1 MITHKF
7 DSDITKV
14 KSGIIVHGC
23 NAQSVMGSG
32 VAKQLRA
39 TYPDIFTDYKN
50 LIDDFYIDGCSPLG
64 QVAWS
69 DISVD
74 LVIANA
80 ITQNFY
86 GRDDKKYV
94 SYDALDDAFQ
104 RVASFAKASDCTIHI
119 PFLIGGGLGGGNAN
133 IIQRIIEENTQDLE
147 VVYHHWK

>member
-23 NAQSVMGSG
+23 NAQGVMGSG

-39 TYPDIFTDYKN
+39 TYPDIFTDYTA
-50 LIDDFYIDGCSPLG
+50 LLEAIYIDGCSPLG
-64 QVAWS
+64 LIAWS

-74 LVIANA
+74 LVIASA
-80 ITQNFY
+80 ITQELY
-86 GRDDKKYV
+86 GQDGEKYV
-94 SYDALDDAFQ
+94 SYDALDDTFR
-104 RVASFAKASDCTIHI
+104 RVASFAKASDYTIHI
-119 PFLIGGGLGGGNAN
+119 PFLIGAGLGGGNAN
-133 IIQRIIEENTQDLE
+133 IIQRIIEETTQDLE

>member
-14 KSGIIVHGC
+14 RSGTIVHGC
-23 NAQSVMGSG
+23 NAQGVMGSG

-39 TYPDIFTDYKN
+39 TYPDIFTDYKA
-50 LIDDFYIDGCSPLG
+50 LMDDFYKSGRSPLG

-80 ITQNFY
+80 ITQTFY
-86 GRDDKKYV
+86 GKDGKKYV
-94 SYDALDDAFQ
+94 SYDALDAAFQ
-104 RVASFAKASDCTIHI
+104 RVASFAKASDLTIHI
-119 PFLIGGGLGGGNAN
+119 PFLIGAGLGGGNAN

>member
-23 NAQSVMGSG
+23 NAQGVMGSG

-39 TYPDIFTDYKN
+39 TYPDIFTDYKA
-50 LIDDFYIDGCSPLG
+50 LIDAFNKCGHPPLG
-64 QVAWS
+64 RVAWS

-80 ITQNFY
+80 ITQDFY

-94 SYDALDDAFQ
+94 SYDALDAAFQ

-119 PFLIGGGLGGGNAN
+119 PFLIGAGLGGGNAN

>member
-23 NAQSVMGSG
+23 NAQGVMGSG

-39 TYPDIFTDYKN
+39 TYPDIFTNYT
-50 LIDDFYIDGCSPLG
+50 LLLEATYIDDCSPLG
-64 QVAWS
+64 LVAWS
-69 DISVD
+69 GISVD

-80 ITQNFY
+80 ITQEFY

-104 RVASFAKASDCTIHI
+104 RIASFAKASDCTIHI
-119 PFLIGGGLGGGNAN
+119 PFLIGAGLGGGNAN

>member
-23 NAQSVMGSG
+23 NAQGVMGSG

-39 TYPDIFTDYKN
+39 TYPDIFTDYTALLEAFNKCG
-50 LIDDFYIDGCSPLG
+50 YSPLG

-69 DISVD
+69 DISAD

-80 ITQNFY
+80 ITQEFY

-94 SYDALDDAFQ
+94 SYDALDAAFQ
-104 RVASFAKASDCTIHI
+104 RVASFPKASDCTIHI
-119 PFLIGGGLGGGNAN
+119 PFLIGAGLGGGNAN